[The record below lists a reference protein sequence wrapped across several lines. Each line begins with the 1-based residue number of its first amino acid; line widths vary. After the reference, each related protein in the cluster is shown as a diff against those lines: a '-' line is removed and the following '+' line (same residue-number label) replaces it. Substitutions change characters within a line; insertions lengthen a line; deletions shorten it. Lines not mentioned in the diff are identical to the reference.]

1 MENHKFQEVELVPS
15 ETGYVLPT
23 NYDESQMALSVLN
36 QSGYQSKIFCH
47 AQRRAEGS
55 SFVIEGQEWNW
66 NVVPLNRKNIEE
78 VPQEYLRGIVA
89 LQNNQIKI
97 ERIAIAK
104 PIPKENVS
112 SIIKEEV
119 QREAKKL
126 AMFFVNT
133 LFIVVKIISSVGVS
147 SRSVSG
153 NIAFN
158 NMIDLSDPVLLVK
171 VQNKWI
177 EIGRWE

>member
-1 MENHKFQEVELVPS
+1 MKNYKLQLLELVPS
-15 ETGYVLPT
+15 AKGYVLPT
-23 NYDESQMALSVLN
+23 NYDESQMALSTLKH
-36 QSGYQSKIFCH
+36 SGYQPKIFCH

-55 SFVIEGQEWNW
+55 SFVVEGQQWDW
-66 NVVPLNRKNIEE
+66 LVLPVNRKNI
-78 VPQEYLRGIVA
+78 QEIPHEFLKGIAA

-104 PIPKENVS
+104 PVPKENVS

-119 QREAKKL
+119 LREAEKL
-126 AMFFVNT
+126 AMLFGNT
-133 LFIVVKIISSVGVS
+133 LFAGVKLLSSVRSS
-147 SRSVSG
+147 SRSASG
-153 NIAFN
+153 TIGFN